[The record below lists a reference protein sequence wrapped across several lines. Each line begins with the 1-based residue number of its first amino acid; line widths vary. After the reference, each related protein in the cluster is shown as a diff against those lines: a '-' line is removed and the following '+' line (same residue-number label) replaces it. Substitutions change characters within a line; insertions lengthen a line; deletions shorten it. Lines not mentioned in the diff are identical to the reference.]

1 MRNITNFHLSFTKF
15 SLLAKKKEN
24 DLVRLYFFL
33 FNTMKNRVKRSRS
46 SNKKSMNSNCRR
58 LDIKEARDRIIGE

>member
-15 SLLAKKKEN
+15 PLLGKKKKTISF
-24 DLVRLYFFL
+24 DFIFF

>member
-15 SLLAKKKEN
+15 SLLAKKKKTISF
-24 DLVRLYFFL
+24 DFIFFF

>member
-15 SLLAKKKEN
+15 SLLAKKKKTISF
-24 DLVRLYFFL
+24 DFIFF